1 TRTGVERNPAS
12 TSLVHV
18 GLPPTSFHLV
28 WPLLLQ
34 IYLSTRPHLP
44 LLLPTFFFPRKKSSL
59 PHSTYSPLP
68 PPSDPTGSDLL
79 SKYRSAKRRSGYAI
93 ASDPVIQPLPA
104 PLAHSILLMH
114 RLSPSLPAM
123 YSHKEIGRENSV
135 EVDVTLVHDKSTP
148 EDIASRCRVVK
159 TMTTLDMMHTGS
171 CASST
176 NDPFR
181 IPAY

>member
-1 TRTGVERNPAS
+1 TRTGVERNTAS

-18 GLPPTSFHLV
+18 GLPPTPFHLV

-44 LLLPTFFFPRKKSSL
+44 LLPPNFLLPTEKIIAAAFYLLSSSSSL
-59 PHSTYSPLP
+59 RPYWL
-68 PPSDPTGSDLL
+68 
-79 SKYRSAKRRSGYAI
+79 RSALEVQVREMPLWLCYCFRFRHTAASCASRAFHSAYAPAVPFSSCRSN
-93 ASDPVIQPLPA
+93 
-104 PLAHSILLMH
+104 
-114 RLSPSLPAM
+114 
-123 YSHKEIGRENSV
+123 KEIGRENSV

-171 CASST
+171 CAST

>member
-1 TRTGVERNPAS
+1 VERNTAS

-18 GLPPTSFHLV
+18 GLPPTPFHLV

-44 LLLPTFFFPRKKSSL
+44 LLPPNFLLPTEKIIAAAFYLLSSSSSL
-59 PHSTYSPLP
+59 RMTA
-68 PPSDPTGSDLL
+68 DPTGSDLL

-104 PLAHSILLMH
+104 PLSHSILLMH
-114 RLSPSLPAM
+114 RLSPSLPAV

-171 CASST
+171 CAST